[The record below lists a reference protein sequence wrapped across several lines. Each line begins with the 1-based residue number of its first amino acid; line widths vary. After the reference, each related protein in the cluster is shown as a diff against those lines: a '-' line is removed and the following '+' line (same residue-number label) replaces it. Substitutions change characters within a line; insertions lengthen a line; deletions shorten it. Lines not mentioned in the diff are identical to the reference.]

1 MTAVEDLP
9 QLLWRERLALAAAEA
24 CMAILGRPERAPDL
38 RDAVHLLR
46 SGDRPGPAGD
56 VLLTW
61 RRATSRSASPEE
73 LGRILPGIET
83 GAFLRLSPLEPR
95 SPVANAAVVLEA
107 VLAQHPKAAVAAL
120 VLADAVLARGLK
132 WSVLVPLLGAG
143 LKAGDLRKS
152 GDELVLAC
160 HRSVVRTAASA
171 GQIGVELQRRANKL
185 KAVAPKLRGK
195 GAGAALTMF
204 LSLDAVAPVEL
215 VDIMSDRSA
224 RRLCDRLVKLGA
236 IRELTGRDSFRLY
249 GV

>member
-1 MTAVEDLP
+1 MPCIFCDP
-9 QLLWRERLALAAAEA
+9 
-24 CMAILGRPERAPDL
+24 AIAQ
-38 RDAVHLLR
+38 
-46 SGDRPGPAGD
+46 DRQGD

-171 GQIGVELQRRANKL
+171 GQIGVELQRRANKTEGSSPQ
-185 KAVAPKLRGK
+185 AEGK
-195 GAGAALTMF
+195 GGRS
-204 LSLDAVAPVEL
+204 SLDHVPELGRCGARGTCGHHVGSVGSAPL
-215 VDIMSDRSA
+215 RST
-224 RRLCDRLVKLGA
+224 C
-236 IRELTGRDSFRLY
+236 
-249 GV
+249 